1 MITRKEIERL
11 ISDLK
16 NYKDPMH
23 YSDKINSLI
32 IDSIAIQENEINSND
47 LNDYLE
53 KSESIVEN
61 FDIEKVKKE
70 LSSCVD

>member
-1 MITRKEIERL
+1 
-11 ISDLK
+11 
-16 NYKDPMH
+16 MH
-23 YSDKINSLI
+23 YSDKINSLM
-32 IDSIAIQENEINSND
+32 IDSIANQENEINANN